1 MQFVWLLLTD
11 AAGASNFAA
20 VQRLLRSD
28 TVSQQALMLQRVPFL
43 VEREVGGGCALPA
56 LQVLGRETAGGFGA
70 LGGVYVGVAP
80 SVRDVVFGETAK
92 LGEFL
97 RRQRGGLY
105 FQALMNVSAAAL
117 LDRHCAPPAALDDGA
132 LMRCLGPR
140 DHAKLLASYGWRAL
154 FVGPGAAAAAP
165 TGMPLHTD
173 MLLTHTWS
181 AQAAGEK
188 SYRFCPPDAIST
200 AALRTMVAA
209 DGVTLNHSLFGAVS
223 ALVRSSSCLSARA
236 RRGELAYWPSE
247 WWLESRNTGAGPSI
261 SNSGMHVDDGI
272 KFGFGRDIMAAMEA
286 GDMDRQLIRSF
297 LRCLRLDEDEA
308 AVDEEEELR

>member
-1 MQFVWLLLTD
+1 MQLLWLLLTAH

-28 TVSQQALMLQRVPFL
+28 TATQQALMLQRVPFL

-56 LQVLGRETAGGFGA
+56 LQVLGCETAGGFGA

-97 RRQRGGLY
+97 RRPRGGLY

-154 FVGPGAAAAAP
+154 FVGPGAAAVP

-223 ALVRSSSCLSARA
+223 ALVHSSSCLSARA
-236 RRGELAYWPSE
+236 RRGELVYWPSE
-247 WWLESRNTGAGPSI
+247 WWHESRNTGAAPSI
-261 SNSGMHVDDGI
+261 SYSGMHVDDGI

-297 LRCLRLDEDEA
+297 LRCLRLDEA
-308 AVDEEEELR
+308 AEEEELR

>member
-247 WWLESRNTGAGPSI
+247 WWHESRNTGAGPSI
-261 SNSGMHVDDGI
+261 SYSGMHVDDGI